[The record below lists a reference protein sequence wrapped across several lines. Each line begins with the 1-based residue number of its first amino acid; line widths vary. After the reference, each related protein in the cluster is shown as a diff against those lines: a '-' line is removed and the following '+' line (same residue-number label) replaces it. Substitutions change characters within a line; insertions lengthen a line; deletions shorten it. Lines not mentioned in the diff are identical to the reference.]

1 MSFPTFLINLLYGF
15 TIGSTLILI
24 SSSLSLIFGVMGVI
38 NLAHGAFCMLGA
50 YFGLTL
56 VLWTGNFWL
65 ALIVAPII
73 VAVIGCLL
81 EIYTLRP
88 LYGLDHMLQLF
99 LTLGLSMV
107 MSNLVLQIWGGD
119 VRSVTIPE
127 ALKGNV
133 LILGTV
139 YPSFRLFVFAVTIFL
154 VFSIWFLITQTRWGI
169 ILRAGIHNMELV
181 DAFGIN
187 ISRVLTLVFAL
198 GCGLASVAGVIIG
211 AMHNCNINMHADLLN
226 WGLIAVVIGGLGSF
240 RGAVIGSLILGVSEA
255 FGALLVPGLAKF
267 TIYAVMVGVLIFR
280 PEGLLKEV

>member
-1 MSFPTFLINLLYGF
+1 VSFPTFLINLLYGF

-65 ALIVAPII
+65 ALIIAPII
-73 VAVIGCLL
+73 VAVIGFLM
-81 EIYTLRP
+81 EVYTLRP
-88 LYGLDHMLQLF
+88 LYGLDPMLQLF
-99 LTLGLSMV
+99 LTLGVNMV

-119 VRSVTIPE
+119 IRSISIPE
-127 ALKGNV
+127 MLKGNV

-139 YPSFRLFVFAVTIFL
+139 YPSFRLFVFVVTIFL
-154 VFSIWFLITQTRWGI
+154 VFSIWFLITQTKWGI

-187 ISRVLTLVFAL
+187 ISRVFTLVFTL

-211 AMHNCNINMHADLLN
+211 ALHNCNINMHADLLN

-240 RGAVIGSLILGVSEA
+240 RGAVIGSLVLGVSEA

-267 TIYAVMVGVLIFR
+267 TIYAVMVAVLLFR

>member
-1 MSFPTFLINLLYGF
+1 VSFSTFLINLLYGV
-15 TIGSTLILI
+15 TIGSTLILV

-38 NLAHGAFCMLGA
+38 NLAHGTFCMLGA

-65 ALIVAPII
+65 ALIVAPI
-73 VAVIGCLL
+73 VVGLIGYLL
-81 EIYTLRP
+81 EVYTLRP

-119 VRSVTIPE
+119 VRSIPVPE
-127 ALKGNV
+127 MLKGNV
-133 LILGTV
+133 MILGTV
-139 YPSFRLFVFAVTIFL
+139 YPSFRLFVFLVTIFL
-154 VFSIWFLITQTRWGI
+154 VFSIWFLITRTKWGI

-187 ISRVLTLVFAL
+187 ISRVLTLVFTL

-211 AMHNCNINMHADLLN
+211 ALHNCNNNMHADLLN

-267 TIYAVMVGVLIFR
+267 TIYAVMVVVLLFR